1 VKNPSKASEIAYS
14 IYRTSGMLTILGLK
28 QDDYKVTIC
37 RFFSTKIKMAKTSL
51 HQPILF
57 TFDWER

>member
-1 VKNPSKASEIAYS
+1 MDRMEIS
-14 IYRTSGMLTILGLK
+14 SGTLTIPGPI

-37 RFFSTKIKMAKTSL
+37 RFYSTKIKMAKTFL
-51 HQPILF
+51 HQPFLV